1 MRPVILLTTVLALMF
16 KGSSGGAL
24 GRSSGSTSFILD
36 GNRVYA
42 DLAFVRRDGSVR
54 RTLAYVDMGSP
65 KFSIASE
72 LVADVRRS
80 NLDPIRARIGA
91 FRISVEPSAISIEA
105 NPPSKI
111 DGRKVEAVLGA
122 NILERYQVVFDYTGR
137 RLTLAAPGTLKPSGV
152 PTEFQLN
159 DETGLIAVN
168 TSIGAESFWMTIDNG
183 SAWSWVRQSK
193 LNGWLRSNAACRR
206 GMGAVG
212 ASNMMMVGDLEATGV
227 VARLPIV
234 RIGQLRLTNVD
245 VLGPGPTAAF
255 PFELF
260 DWYSRK
266 NAVPVLGWIGGNV
279 LKRYRL
285 FIDYPRRTVY
295 WQREALP
302 DLRELN
308 QVGLTLRRTQRR
320 YFVAGIAQKQG
331 KMTVQFVQPGDELVR
346 VNGTKLQGASLGTVY
361 NLLHGRPGETR
372 TLLLERDAKLFEV
385 SARVTAF

>member
-193 LNGWLRSNAACRR
+193 LNGWLRSKAACRR

>member
-1 MRPVILLTTVLALMF
+1 
-16 KGSSGGAL
+16 
-24 GRSSGSTSFILD
+24 
-36 GNRVYA
+36 
-42 DLAFVRRDGSVR
+42 
-54 RTLAYVDMGSP
+54 
-65 KFSIASE
+65 
-72 LVADVRRS
+72 
-80 NLDPIRARIGA
+80 
-91 FRISVEPSAISIEA
+91 
-105 NPPSKI
+105 
-111 DGRKVEAVLGA
+111 
-122 NILERYQVVFDYTGR
+122 
-137 RLTLAAPGTLKPSGV
+137 
-152 PTEFQLN
+152 
-159 DETGLIAVN
+159 
-168 TSIGAESFWMTIDNG
+168 MTIDNG

-193 LNGWLRSNAACRR
+193 LNGWLRSKAACRR